1 MTFLDVGQG
10 DATLLQDG
18 ERSVLV
24 DAGPPEA
31 GIVELLRGAGVRRLD
46 LFVATHASAD
56 HEGGAAAVVSALPV
70 DLILDGRDG
79 VSTGGGD
86 AMAAT
91 ARARGIRLMAARAGQ
106 ELRLDGLRL
115 RVLWPRPEAPALHAG
130 ADPNER
136 AVVLEAE
143 ARGARALLTADAE
156 SEVLSRLELRPVDV
170 LKVAH
175 HGSADP
181 GLPALLDR
189 LRPRVAGI
197 EVGAG
202 NAYGHPAP
210 RRSRPWLLC
219 PSSCEP
225 TVTAPFASTG
235 ARRGAGKFV
244 PTLRSCWSIARWSE
258 RQASQALPA
267 PTSEVPWRHPGAS
280 PRRSIPDPATELY
293 ESVHLNS
300 AG

>member
-210 RRSRPWLLC
+210 STLAALAPVPVVVRTDRDGTVRLDRS
-219 PSSCEP
+219 
-225 TVTAPFASTG
+225 ATG
-235 ARRGAGKFV
+235 
-244 PTLRSCWSIARWSE
+244 RW
-258 RQASQALPA
+258 
-267 PTSEVPWRHPGAS
+267 EVRAHA
-280 PRRSIPDPATELY
+280 
-293 ESVHLNS
+293 
-300 AG
+300 